1 MLKAAVEAKAEGIC
15 HPILLGND
23 ERIEKLAKELDLSLE
38 GIEIINLRHDRE
50 AERRERYARILSEK
64 TRTPRSQPSG
74 IQRQNVR
81 AQLFWYDDG

>member
-1 MLKAAVEAKAEGIC
+1 MTNALK
-15 HPILLGND
+15 NWQ
-23 ERIEKLAKELDLSLE
+23 KELDLSLE

-81 AQLFWYDDG
+81 AQLFLV